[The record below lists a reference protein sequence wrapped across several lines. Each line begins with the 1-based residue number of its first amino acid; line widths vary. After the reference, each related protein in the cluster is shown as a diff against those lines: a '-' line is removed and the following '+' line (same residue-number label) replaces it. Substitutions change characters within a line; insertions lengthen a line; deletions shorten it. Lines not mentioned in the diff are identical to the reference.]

1 MTETRFFIG
10 NIPAN
15 TVESELES
23 EFGYY
28 GKVKSVELKKK
39 NEESLYGF
47 VNIEIEEKLIP
58 KCIREFGQ
66 QQFKG
71 NYLSVSKAK
80 ESFLDRLKRE
90 REQLD
95 RLADNTIGQKLI
107 EISMK
112 SVAEL
117 EQPQEKP
124 ELPKIEKEVSSDE
137 SSSDEEETI
146 TIKQAVKI
154 SAFPKRTTFDSFTNY
169 QKEEP
174 KVLDQATLDDMKR
187 QQSLQKLKDMH
198 KNQKDAIKNALSN
211 IDSTIPRSNKIV
223 FEKPEPVVKS
233 VDNSAKKPTLFDE
246 EEYDEEMEVEPESF
260 KIKKQFEGKKGEKL
274 FEIQTKFNNDSRFK
288 MDEKFVDETDEF
300 IDSRKKYS
308 RDELKERKRLR
319 KEMANWDQA
328 EMKEERDHQL
338 SILESITGQPLS
350 SNQQKPQQKGMLR
363 FDPSKKSHQKYLD
376 VVKGDEQIED
386 DDEEMEVDE
395 DESKPAEKNAEE
407 RFYEVSDNLANAF
420 KSKDD
425 SQPFSI
431 FGMLGVKHD
440 DSDDEKPVEV
450 VEEKEIK
457 LAPKMHAF
465 QMNQV
470 RFKYDSSDTDEDAE
484 IEKSKK
490 KAKKEPQKK
499 QSKDGKYT
507 KSGVWRYNF
516 FVCDGDKR
524 LQDAFAFLKKAAFVD
539 PKKMLEERQKLKKV
553 IKNQV
558 RKARHD
564 KEKSFK
570 KRKV

>member
-1 MTETRFFIG
+1 
-10 NIPAN
+10 
-15 TVESELES
+15 
-23 EFGYY
+23 
-28 GKVKSVELKKK
+28 
-39 NEESLYGF
+39 
-47 VNIEIEEKLIP
+47 
-58 KCIREFGQ
+58 
-66 QQFKG
+66 
-71 NYLSVSKAK
+71 
-80 ESFLDRLKRE
+80 
-90 REQLD
+90 
-95 RLADNTIGQKLI
+95 
-107 EISMK
+107 MK
-112 SVAEL
+112 SVTEL
-117 EQPQEKP
+117 DEPVEVA

-137 SSSDEEETI
+137 SSSDEEEEI
-146 TIKQAVKI
+146 VIKPAVKVP
-154 SAFPKRTTFDSFTNY
+154 AFPKRTTFDSSMSY

-211 IDSTIPRSNKIV
+211 IDSTTPRNNKIV
-223 FEKPEPVVKS
+223 FEKPDPVIKATE
-233 VDNSAKKPTLFDE
+233 NAAKKSTLFDE
-246 EEYDEEMEVEPESF
+246 NEYDEEEMEVAPESF
-260 KIKKQFEGKKGEKL
+260 KIKKQFEGKKGERL

-288 MDEKFVDETDEF
+288 MDEKFADDTDQF
-300 IDSRKKYS
+300 IDSRKKYA
-308 RDELKERKRLR
+308 REELKERKRQR
-319 KEMANWDQA
+319 KEMANWDQD
-328 EMKEERDHQL
+328 EMKEERDNQL
-338 SILESITGQPLS
+338 SILESITGQPTS
-350 SNQQKPQQKGMLR
+350 SNQQKPQQGMLR

-386 DDEEMEVDE
+386 DNEEMEVDDSE
-395 DESKPAEKNAEE
+395 TKAVEKDTEQ
-407 RFYEVSDNLANAF
+407 RYYDVSDNLANAF
-420 KSKDD
+420 KD

-431 FGMLGVKHD
+431 FGMLGVKHEDIKD
-440 DSDDEKPVEV
+440 DKAEEV
-450 VEEKEIK
+450 AETKEIK
-457 LAPKMHAF
+457 LAPKIHAF

-484 IEKSKK
+484 TEKSKK

-524 LQDAFAFLKKAAFVD
+524 LQDAFAFLKKTAYVD
-539 PKKMLEERQKLKKV
+539 PKIMLENRQKLKKV